1 LEWFAD
7 MSFEL
12 SVPEKIIFG
21 KGSLARLG
29 QLVSGFG
36 GRALIVHGANSDR
49 ARSIQGLLAKSS
61 TTLYPV
67 RNEPSIEDVANGV
80 EEAKASEVTFVIGI
94 GGGSVIDAAKAISG
108 LATNT
113 GDILDYLEVI
123 GRGSPLTR
131 AGLPCVAI
139 PTTAG
144 TGAEVTK
151 NAVIASLEQQVKIS
165 LRSPFLL
172 PRIALVDP
180 ELTYS
185 LPAQVT
191 IATGLDALTQLIEP
205 LVSSRANPATDGL
218 CREGISRVARSLPAV
233 VQNGKD
239 FTAREE
245 MALASLF
252 GGLALANAGL
262 GAVHGFAGPIGGMF
276 NAPHGLICGILLPFV
291 VDANVHALRL
301 RAPDSMA
308 LGRYD
313 EIGRLLTGSP
323 DAVATDALAWL
334 TDVSKTLNM
343 PTLSSLGI
351 PKEAI
356 PEIASK
362 AAKASSMK
370 ANPIELTQ
378 PELEAILEA
387 AW

>member
-1 LEWFAD
+1 V
-7 MSFEL
+7 SFEL

-21 KGSLARLG
+21 KGSLGRLG
-29 QLVSGFG
+29 QLVSGYG
-36 GRALIVHGANSDR
+36 NRALIVHGANPDR
-49 ARSIQGLLAKSS
+49 ARSLEGLLAKS
-61 TTLYPV
+61 TTHLCSIP
-67 RNEPSIEDVANGV
+67 NEPTIEDIAKGV
-80 EEAKASEVTFVIGI
+80 EEAKTRNVTLVVGI

-108 LATNT
+108 LATNS

-123 GRGSPLTR
+123 GRGNPLTK

-144 TGAEVTK
+144 TGAEATK
-151 NAVIASLEQQVKIS
+151 NAVIASLEHQVKVS

-185 LPAQVT
+185 LPVKVT

-205 LVSSRANPATDGL
+205 LVSARGNPVTDGL
-218 CREGISRVARSLPAV
+218 CREGIPRVARSLPAV
-233 VQNGKD
+233 VQNGKN
-239 FTAREE
+239 FAAREE

-291 VDANVHALRL
+291 VDANIHALRL
-301 RAPDSMA
+301 RAPDSIA
-308 LGRYD
+308 LSRYD

-323 DAVATDALAWL
+323 DALATDGLAWL
-334 TDVSKTLNM
+334 TDLRKTLNV
-343 PTLSSLGI
+343 PALSSLDI
-351 PKEAI
+351 PKQSI

>member
-1 LEWFAD
+1 
-7 MSFEL
+7 M
-12 SVPEKIIFG
+12 
-21 KGSLARLG
+21 
-29 QLVSGFG
+29 
-36 GRALIVHGANSDR
+36 
-49 ARSIQGLLAKSS
+49 
-61 TTLYPV
+61 
-67 RNEPSIEDVANGV
+67 
-80 EEAKASEVTFVIGI
+80 
-94 GGGSVIDAAKAISG
+94 IDAAKAISG
-108 LATNT
+108 LATNS
-113 GDILDYLEVI
+113 GDILEYLEVI
-123 GRGSPLTR
+123 GRGNPLTK

-139 PTTAG
+139 PSTAG

-151 NAVIASLEQQVKIS
+151 NAVIASPEHRIKVS

-185 LPAQVT
+185 LPAKVT

-205 LVSSRANPATDGL
+205 LVSARANPVTDGL
-218 CREGISRVARSLPAV
+218 CREGIPRVARSLPAV
-233 VQNGKD
+233 VQNGKN
-239 FTAREE
+239 FGARDE

-291 VDANVHALRL
+291 VDANIHALRL
-301 RAPDSMA
+301 RAPDSIA

-323 DAVATDALAWL
+323 DALATDGLAWL
-334 TDVSKTLNM
+334 TDLRKTLNV
-343 PTLSSLGI
+343 PAFSSLDI
-351 PKEAI
+351 PKESI
-356 PEIASK
+356 PEIAGK

-378 PELEAILEA
+378 SELEAILEA

>member
-1 LEWFAD
+1 
-7 MSFEL
+7 MNFEL

-36 GRALIVHGANSDR
+36 NRALIVHGANADR
-49 ARSIQGLLAKSS
+49 ARTIEGLLAEST

-67 RNEPSIEDVANGV
+67 RNEPSIEDIAKGV
-80 EEAKASEVTFVIGI
+80 EEARAREVTFVIGI

-123 GRGSPLTR
+123 GRGNPLR
-131 AGLPCVAI
+131 KAGLPCVAI

-151 NAVIASLEQQVKIS
+151 NAVIASLEHQVKVS

-185 LPAQVT
+185 LPARVT
-191 IATGLDALTQLIEP
+191 TATGLDALTQLIEP

-218 CREGISRVARSLPAV
+218 CREGISRVARSLPVV

-239 FTAREE
+239 STAREE

-291 VDANVHALRL
+291 VDANIHALRL

-323 DAVATDALAWL
+323 DAVATDGLAWL
-334 TDVSKTLNM
+334 TDVSTTLKV

-370 ANPIELTQ
+370 ANPIELTP

>member
-1 LEWFAD
+1 

-21 KGSLARLG
+21 KGSLGRLE
-29 QLVSGFG
+29 QLVAGFG
-36 GRALIVHGANSDR
+36 NRALIVHGANPDR
-49 ARSIQGLLAKSS
+49 ARSLEGLLAKLA
-61 TTLYPV
+61 TYLYSVP
-67 RNEPSIEDVANGV
+67 NEPTIEDIAKGV
-80 EEAKASEVTFVIGI
+80 EEAKTRNVTLVIGI
-94 GGGSVIDAAKAISG
+94 GGGSVIDAAKAIAG
-108 LATNT
+108 LATNS

-123 GRGSPLTR
+123 GRGNPLTK

-151 NAVIASLEQQVKIS
+151 NAVIASLEHQVKVS

-185 LPAQVT
+185 LPAKAT

-205 LVSSRANPATDGL
+205 LVSARANPVTDGL
-218 CREGISRVARSLPAV
+218 CREGIPRVARSLPAV
-233 VQNGKD
+233 VQNGQN
-239 FTAREE
+239 FAAREE

-276 NAPHGLICGILLPFV
+276 NAPHGLICGILLQFV
-291 VDANVHALRL
+291 VDANIHALRL
-301 RAPDSMA
+301 RAPDSIA

-323 DAVATDALAWL
+323 DALATDGLAWL
-334 TDVSKTLNM
+334 TDLRKTLNV
-343 PTLSSLGI
+343 PALSSLDI
-351 PKEAI
+351 PKESI

>member
-1 LEWFAD
+1 
-7 MSFEL
+7 MNFEL

-21 KGSLARLG
+21 KGSLGRLG

-36 GRALIVHGANSDR
+36 NRALIVHGASSDR
-49 ARSIQGLLAKSS
+49 ARSVEGLLAKS
-61 TTLYPV
+61 TTALYPV
-67 RNEPSIEDVANGV
+67 RNEPSIEDVAKGV
-80 EEAKASEVTFVIGI
+80 EEAKARDVTLVIGV

-108 LATNT
+108 LATNA

-123 GRGSPLTR
+123 GRGNPLTK

-151 NAVIASLEQQVKIS
+151 NAVIAYLEQQVKVS

-239 FTAREE
+239 FIAREE

-262 GAVHGFAGPIGGMF
+262 GAVHGFAGPIGGTF

-291 VDANVHALRL
+291 VHANVHALRL
-301 RAPDSMA
+301 RAPGSMA

-334 TDVSKTLNM
+334 TDVSKTLNV

>member
-1 LEWFAD
+1 
-7 MSFEL
+7 MVNFEL

-36 GRALIVHGANSDR
+36 NRALIVHGANSDR
-49 ARSIQGLLAKSS
+49 ARSVEGLLAKS
-61 TTLYPV
+61 TITLYPV
-67 RNEPSIEDVANGV
+67 RSEPSIEDIAKGI
-80 EEAKASEVTFVIGI
+80 EEARAREVTLVIGI
-94 GGGSVIDAAKAISG
+94 GGGSVLDAAKAISA

-123 GRGSPLTR
+123 GGGHPLTK

-151 NAVIASLEQQVKIS
+151 NAVIASLEHQVKVS

-185 LPAQVT
+185 LPAQIT

-218 CREGISRVARSLPAV
+218 CREGIRRVARSLPAV

-239 FTAREE
+239 STAREE

-291 VDANVHALRL
+291 VDANIHALRL

-313 EIGRLLTGSP
+313 EIGSLLTGSP
-323 DAVATDALAWL
+323 DAVATDGLAWL
-334 TDVSKTLNM
+334 TDVSTTLKV

-356 PEIASK
+356 AQIASK

-370 ANPIELTQ
+370 ANPIELTP
-378 PELEAILEA
+378 PELESILEA

>member
-1 LEWFAD
+1 VN
-7 MSFEL
+7 FEL

-29 QLVSGFG
+29 ELVSGFG
-36 GRALIVHGANSDR
+36 NRALIVHGANPER
-49 ARSIQGLLAKSS
+49 ARSIEGLLTQS
-61 TTLYPV
+61 TTHLYSV
-67 RNEPSIEDVANGV
+67 RNEPTIEDIANGV
-80 EEAKASEVTFVIGI
+80 EEAKTREVRFVIGI

-108 LATNT
+108 LAANS

-123 GRGSPLTR
+123 GRGNPLTK

-151 NAVIASLEQQVKIS
+151 NAVIASPEHQVKVS

-185 LPAQVT
+185 LPEKIT

-205 LVSSRANPATDGL
+205 LVSVRANPATDGL
-218 CREGISRVARSLPAV
+218 CREGIPRAARSLPSVA
-233 VQNGKD
+233 QNGKD
-239 FTAREE
+239 FAGREE
-245 MALASLF
+245 MSLASLF
-252 GGLALANAGL
+252 GGIALANAGL

-276 NAPHGLICGILLPFV
+276 KAPHGLVCGILLPFV
-291 VDANVHALRL
+291 VEANIKALRL
-301 RAPDSMA
+301 RSPNSINF
-308 LGRYD
+308 GRYN

-323 DAVATDALAWL
+323 SALAADGLAWL
-334 TDVSKTLNM
+334 RALNKTLNV

-351 PKEAI
+351 PQLSI
-356 PEIASK
+356 PEIANKS
-362 AAKASSMK
+362 AKASSMK
-370 ANPIELTQ
+370 ANPIQLTQ
-378 PELEAILEA
+378 PELEEILAA

>member
-1 LEWFAD
+1 
-7 MSFEL
+7 MVNFEL

-36 GRALIVHGANSDR
+36 NRALIVHGANSDR
-49 ARSIQGLLAKSS
+49 ARSVEGLLAKST

-67 RNEPSIEDVANGV
+67 RNEPTIEDIANGV
-80 EEAKASEVTFVIGI
+80 EEAKTREVTLVIGI
-94 GGGSVIDAAKAISG
+94 GGGSAIDAAKAISG
-108 LATNT
+108 LASNT
-113 GDILDYLEVI
+113 GDILEYLEVI
-123 GRGSPLTR
+123 GRGNPLTR

-151 NAVIASLEQQVKIS
+151 NAVIASLEHQVKVS

-185 LPAQVT
+185 LPAKVT

-218 CREGISRVARSLPAV
+218 CREGISRVASSLAAV

-239 FTAREE
+239 FAAREA

-276 NAPHGLICGILLPFV
+276 DAPHGLICGILLPFV
-291 VDANVHALRL
+291 VDANIHALRL
-301 RAPDSMA
+301 RAPDSIA
-308 LGRYD
+308 LARYD

-323 DAVATDALAWL
+323 DALATDGLAWL
-334 TDVSKTLNM
+334 TDVSKTLNV

-351 PKEAI
+351 PKESI

-370 ANPIELTQ
+370 ANPIELTP

>member
-1 LEWFAD
+1 
-7 MSFEL
+7 MVNFEL
-12 SVPEKIIFG
+12 SAPEKIIFG

-36 GRALIVHGANSDR
+36 NRALIVHGANSDR
-49 ARSIQGLLAKSS
+49 ARSVEGLLAKST

-67 RNEPSIEDVANGV
+67 RNEPSIEDIAKGV
-80 EEAKASEVTFVIGI
+80 EEARAREVTLVIGI

-123 GRGSPLTR
+123 GGGTPLTK

-151 NAVIASLEQQVKIS
+151 NAVIASLEHQVKVS
-165 LRSPFLL
+165 LRSPFVL

-233 VQNGKD
+233 VHNGKD
-239 FTAREE
+239 STAREE

-291 VDANVHALRL
+291 VDANIHALRL
-301 RAPDSMA
+301 RAPDSTA
-308 LGRYD
+308 LSRYD

-323 DAVATDALAWL
+323 DAVATDGLAWL
-334 TDVSKTLNM
+334 TDVSTTLKV

-356 PEIASK
+356 PEIAGK

-370 ANPIELTQ
+370 ANPIELTP

>member
-1 LEWFAD
+1 
-7 MSFEL
+7 MVNFEL

-36 GRALIVHGANSDR
+36 NRALIVHGTNSDR
-49 ARSIQGLLAKSS
+49 ARSVEGLLAKST
-61 TTLYPV
+61 TTLYSV
-67 RNEPSIEDVANGV
+67 RNEPSIEDIAKGV
-80 EEAKASEVTFVIGI
+80 EEARAREVTLVIGI

-123 GRGSPLTR
+123 GGGNPLTKT
-131 AGLPCVAI
+131 GLPCVAI

-151 NAVIASLEQQVKIS
+151 NAVIASLEHQVKVS

-185 LPAQVT
+185 LPARVT

-205 LVSSRANPATDGL
+205 LVSSRANPATDGI
-218 CREGISRVARSLPAV
+218 CREGISRVARSLPGV

-239 FTAREE
+239 STAREE

-291 VDANVHALRL
+291 VDANIHALRL
-301 RAPDSMA
+301 RAPDSTA
-308 LGRYD
+308 LSRYD

-323 DAVATDALAWL
+323 DAVATDGLAWL
-334 TDVSKTLNM
+334 TDVSSTLKV

-370 ANPIELTQ
+370 ANPIELTS